1 MKDQSTIALLD
12 QNERQ
17 AIQILTERLAQTLSD
32 QILATTLFGSKA
44 RGDASADSDIDIL
57 VIIQS
62 EDWQIVRK
70 IRQIG
75 ARVSLEQDV
84 LFNMHI
90 VDRAQWAEM
99 ERAQST
105 YWRNVQRDGIKLLP
119 RAA

>member
-1 MKDQSTIALLD
+1 MKNTMIAQLD
-12 QNERQ
+12 RNERN
-17 AIQILTERLAQTLSD
+17 AIQILIERLIQIFPD

-44 RGDASADSDIDIL
+44 RGDDNAESDIDIL
-57 VIIQS
+57 VITTS
-62 EDWQIVRK
+62 EDWQTARK

-90 VDRAQWAEM
+90 VAGAQWTEL

-105 YWRNVQRDGIKLLP
+105 YWRNIQRDGIALLP
-119 RAA
+119 QAT